1 MNEFIAV
8 VDDEPDILTLVS
20 VHLEK
25 AGYRVTG
32 FQDAGSFM
40 KSLDKQVPDL
50 LILDLMLPD
59 KDGFDVCKE
68 LRTDPKFGDLP
79 VIMLTAKGE
88 EFDKVLGL
96 ELGADDYI
104 TKPFSPRELV
114 ARSKAVLRR
123 GARSKTEN
131 ILRIEPMLTVNLEKR
146 EVLVDGKPV
155 PLTMTE
161 FNILVMLVKRRGW
174 VYSREKL
181 LENLWGQDKI
191 VIQRTIDVHIKNLR
205 EKLGPAADLIKNVRG
220 VGYKIE

>member
-25 AGYRVTG
+25 AGYRVAG
-32 FQDAGSFM
+32 FQDAGSFL
-40 KSLDKQVPDL
+40 KSLDKQLPDL

-59 KDGFDVCKE
+59 KSGFDVCKE
-68 LRTDPKFGDLP
+68 LRTDPKFSDLP